1 MFGRTGGFRGS
12 ASANMVGAFRKS
24 LVLFGCR
31 ILDTEVRCEFM
42 TEGELTD
49 RRVIEILSQGVS
61 HCRNTCDGT
70 ACYLLRRSNKT
81 KSSQTT
87 NLANPLHLR
96 LRSVVLIRHMIPHNC
111 LNRPGQNL

>member
-1 MFGRTGGFRGS
+1 MFRRTGGSRGS
-12 ASANMVGAFRKS
+12 ASVIMVGAFRKS

-42 TEGELTD
+42 IEGELTD

-61 HCRNTCDGT
+61 HCRNICDGT

-81 KSSQTT
+81 KGMQTT
-87 NLANPLHLR
+87 NLACSVR
-96 LRSVVLIRHMIPHNC
+96 LRVNSIGLIWHMILHNF
-111 LNRPGQNL
+111 LNRLDQRL

>member
-12 ASANMVGAFRKS
+12 ASVIMVGAFRKS

-61 HCRNTCDGT
+61 HRRNICDGT
-70 ACYLLRRSNKT
+70 ACYLLRLSNNT
-81 KSSQTT
+81 KNSQTT

-96 LRSVVLIRHMIPHNC
+96 LMSIGLIRHMVPHNF
-111 LNRPGQNL
+111 LDRTGQLL